1 MALNIYGKDAW
12 ATKITSMLEEVYG
25 QYDSTDYDQAPVV
38 NNWIIAEQS
47 GEDRETVATGNL
59 SGVTYQTSF
68 HGLDDLTGVTH
79 GVGLVVGEG
88 SLVRATATLGDHV
101 YVGAN
106 CTIDIGVTI
115 GNYVTI
121 GDNVVVDENVSIPDY
136 STIPSGSAVLHDSF
150 INE

>member
-1 MALNIYGKDAW
+1 MALNIYGKDVW

-47 GEDRETVATGNL
+47 GKDRETVATGNL
-59 SGVTYQTSF
+59 SGVTYQTLF

-88 SLVRATATLGDHV
+88 SLVRATATIGDQV
-101 YVGAN
+101 YIGAN
-106 CTIDIGVTI
+106 CTIDIGTQI
-115 GNYVTI
+115 GDYVTI
-121 GDNVVVDENVSIPDY
+121 GDNVVIGENVSISDY
-136 STIPSGSAVLHDSF
+136 TTIVSGSVILHNS
-150 INE
+150 